1 MPLKTVIEESLAAAP
16 ATSPVLT
23 FTGCWMAAA
32 AGSAAKVAARKAL

>member
-23 FTGCWMAAA
+23 FIGCWIAAA
-32 AGSAAKVAARKAL
+32 EGSAAKVAARKTL